1 MRFREIG
8 SHLREEKRVLHCGM
22 LLLGFAALLVLILMK
37 FDQVWGAVSTVAGTV
52 APVFYGI
59 AIAYILNVFVHFFED
74 VAFRP
79 FRDSKSKAWAKV
91 RRPLSVALAYLVVAL
106 VIVFIAAFI
115 IPGMVESLSVLA
127 DTVQQNAP
135 VYFNNAMAWLN
146 NFAQEN
152 DLTFIEEFLAGFNWS
167 TLLSSLTEVLR
178 DFLSS
183 LVGVTFNVA
192 SGVFAAVMGFI
203 FSVYML
209 MGKEKLLRG
218 VKSTMLAYL
227 PKPAS
232 RKITQVASLLH
243 QRGITP
249 DFFSLCAVP
258 YEPTLDEG
266 APAPYVIS
274 AHPDYIRDRVASI
287 RRQVQDICGPV
298 PIWVTVLSPDI
309 RTRNHVNDSCYQA
322 TFFVKNT
329 VDLIGLA
336 DLIGYWQL
344 SDVDT
349 EYKDTTRILFGGT
362 GILSK
367 DGLKKPGFTVLKRLH
382 RMNTLLI
389 QREGNMLVTTNAIN
403 TYNILLFN
411 HAHFTDLYCL
421 TNGEDV
427 TCDNAYSVFKD
438 AATRDISI
446 TLNGL
451 LPGRYKLVITTLNRE
466 NGSLFDE
473 WLHYGILD
481 NLQPQDIQYLQ
492 DIVHPQ
498 RVVRHHL
505 LEDGVLHLNVQML
518 PHEVKFLLLLREL

>member
-1 MRFREIG
+1 M
-8 SHLREEKRVLHCGM
+8 LHCGM

-59 AIAYILNVFVHFFED
+59 AIAYILNVLVHFFED

-218 VKSTMLAYL
+218 VKSSLLAFL
-227 PKPAS
+227 PKAAA
-232 RKITQVASLLH
+232 RKVGQVATLTNKVFFNFIRGQLLECVILGS
-243 QRGITP
+243 QCYVGMSILRLDYALLISSVVALGALIP
-249 DFFSLCAVP
+249 ILGAYIGAAVGVIILLLVHP
-258 YEPTLDEG
+258 LDAVIFLVFLLILQQVEG
-266 APAPYVIS
+266 NLIYP
-274 AHPDYIRDRVASI
+274 RVVGS
-287 RRQVQDICGPV
+287 
-298 PIWVTVLSPDI
+298 S
-309 RTRNHVNDSCYQA
+309 
-322 TFFVKNT
+322 
-329 VDLIGLA
+329 IGLPPLWTLFA
-336 DLIGYWQL
+336 VVFWGGVLGIPG
-344 SDVDT
+344 
-349 EYKDTTRILFGGT
+349 ILFGT
-362 GILSK
+362 
-367 DGLKKPGFTVLKRLH
+367 PATAVLYRLF
-382 RMNTLLI
+382 RSSVRARLRTRAIDPKNPSLL
-389 QREGNMLVTTNAIN
+389 QEEGA
-403 TYNILLFN
+403 
-411 HAHFTDLYCL
+411 
-421 TNGEDV
+421 GE
-427 TCDNAYSVFKD
+427 AS
-438 AATRDISI
+438 
-446 TLNGL
+446 
-451 LPGRYKLVITTLNRE
+451 
-466 NGSLFDE
+466 
-473 WLHYGILD
+473 
-481 NLQPQDIQYLQ
+481 QPEDMEG
-492 DIVHPQ
+492 D
-498 RVVRHHL
+498 
-505 LEDGVLHLNVQML
+505 LED
-518 PHEVKFLLLLREL
+518 

>member
-218 VKSTMLAYL
+218 VKSSLLAFL
-227 PKPAS
+227 PKAAA
-232 RKITQVASLLH
+232 RKVGQVATLTNKVFFNFIRGQLLECLIL
-243 QRGITP
+243 G
-249 DFFSLCAVP
+249 SLCYVGMSILRLDYALLISSVVALGALIPILGAYIGAAVGVIILLLVHP
-258 YEPTLDEG
+258 LDAVIFLVFLLILQQVEG
-266 APAPYVIS
+266 NLIYP
-274 AHPDYIRDRVASI
+274 RVVGS
-287 RRQVQDICGPV
+287 
-298 PIWVTVLSPDI
+298 S
-309 RTRNHVNDSCYQA
+309 
-322 TFFVKNT
+322 
-329 VDLIGLA
+329 IGLPPLWTLFA
-336 DLIGYWQL
+336 VVFWGGVLGIPG
-344 SDVDT
+344 
-349 EYKDTTRILFGGT
+349 ILFGT
-362 GILSK
+362 
-367 DGLKKPGFTVLKRLH
+367 PATAVLYRLF
-382 RMNTLLI
+382 RSSVRARLRTRAIDPKNPSLL
-389 QREGNMLVTTNAIN
+389 QEEGAEE
-403 TYNILLFN
+403 
-411 HAHFTDLYCL
+411 ASQP
-421 TNGEDV
+421 EDAEG
-427 TCDNAYSVFKD
+427 D
-438 AATRDISI
+438 
-446 TLNGL
+446 
-451 LPGRYKLVITTLNRE
+451 
-466 NGSLFDE
+466 
-473 WLHYGILD
+473 
-481 NLQPQDIQYLQ
+481 
-492 DIVHPQ
+492 
-498 RVVRHHL
+498 
-505 LEDGVLHLNVQML
+505 LED
-518 PHEVKFLLLLREL
+518 

>member
-218 VKSTMLAYL
+218 VKSSLLAFL
-227 PKPAS
+227 PKAAA
-232 RKITQVASLLH
+232 RKVGQVATLTNKVFFNFIRGQLLECVIL
-243 QRGITP
+243 G
-249 DFFSLCAVP
+249 SLCYVGMSILRLDYALLISSVVALGALIPILGAYIGAAVGVIILLLVHP
-258 YEPTLDEG
+258 LDAVIFLVFLLILQQVEG
-266 APAPYVIS
+266 NLIYP
-274 AHPDYIRDRVASI
+274 RVVGS
-287 RRQVQDICGPV
+287 
-298 PIWVTVLSPDI
+298 S
-309 RTRNHVNDSCYQA
+309 
-322 TFFVKNT
+322 
-329 VDLIGLA
+329 IGLPPLWTLFA
-336 DLIGYWQL
+336 VVFWGGVLGIPG
-344 SDVDT
+344 
-349 EYKDTTRILFGGT
+349 ILFGT
-362 GILSK
+362 
-367 DGLKKPGFTVLKRLH
+367 PATAVLYRLF
-382 RMNTLLI
+382 RSSVRARLRTRAIDPKNPSLL
-389 QREGNMLVTTNAIN
+389 QEEGAGEASQPEDMEG
-403 TYNILLFN
+403 
-411 HAHFTDLYCL
+411 DL
-421 TNGEDV
+421 E
-427 TCDNAYSVFKD
+427 
-438 AATRDISI
+438 
-446 TLNGL
+446 
-451 LPGRYKLVITTLNRE
+451 E
-466 NGSLFDE
+466 
-473 WLHYGILD
+473 
-481 NLQPQDIQYLQ
+481 
-492 DIVHPQ
+492 
-498 RVVRHHL
+498 
-505 LEDGVLHLNVQML
+505 
-518 PHEVKFLLLLREL
+518 

>member
-79 FRDSKSKAWAKV
+79 FRNSKSKAWAKV

-218 VKSTMLAYL
+218 VKSSLLAFL
-227 PKPAS
+227 PKAAA
-232 RKITQVASLLH
+232 RKVGQVATLTNKVFFNFIRGQLLECVIL
-243 QRGITP
+243 G
-249 DFFSLCAVP
+249 SLCYVGMSILRLDYALLISSVVALGALIPILGAYIGAAVGVIILLLVHP
-258 YEPTLDEG
+258 LDAVIFLVFLLILQQVEG
-266 APAPYVIS
+266 NLIYP
-274 AHPDYIRDRVASI
+274 RVVGS
-287 RRQVQDICGPV
+287 
-298 PIWVTVLSPDI
+298 S
-309 RTRNHVNDSCYQA
+309 
-322 TFFVKNT
+322 
-329 VDLIGLA
+329 IGLPPLWTLFA
-336 DLIGYWQL
+336 VVFWGGVLGIPG
-344 SDVDT
+344 
-349 EYKDTTRILFGGT
+349 ILFGT
-362 GILSK
+362 
-367 DGLKKPGFTVLKRLH
+367 PATAVLYRLF
-382 RMNTLLI
+382 RSSVWARLRTRAIDPKNPSLL
-389 QREGNMLVTTNAIN
+389 QEEGA
-403 TYNILLFN
+403 
-411 HAHFTDLYCL
+411 
-421 TNGEDV
+421 GE
-427 TCDNAYSVFKD
+427 AS
-438 AATRDISI
+438 
-446 TLNGL
+446 
-451 LPGRYKLVITTLNRE
+451 
-466 NGSLFDE
+466 
-473 WLHYGILD
+473 
-481 NLQPQDIQYLQ
+481 QPEDMEG
-492 DIVHPQ
+492 D
-498 RVVRHHL
+498 
-505 LEDGVLHLNVQML
+505 LED
-518 PHEVKFLLLLREL
+518 

>member
-135 VYFNNAMAWLN
+135 VYFNNAIAWLN

-218 VKSTMLAYL
+218 VKSSLLAFL
-227 PKPAS
+227 PKAAA
-232 RKITQVASLLH
+232 RKVGQVATLTNKVFFNFIRGQLLECVIL
-243 QRGITP
+243 G
-249 DFFSLCAVP
+249 SLCYVGMSILRLDYALLISSVVALGALIPILGAYIGAAVGVIILLLVHP
-258 YEPTLDEG
+258 LDAVIFLVFLLILQQVEG
-266 APAPYVIS
+266 NLIYP
-274 AHPDYIRDRVASI
+274 RVVGS
-287 RRQVQDICGPV
+287 
-298 PIWVTVLSPDI
+298 S
-309 RTRNHVNDSCYQA
+309 
-322 TFFVKNT
+322 
-329 VDLIGLA
+329 IGLPPLWTLFA
-336 DLIGYWQL
+336 VVFWGGVLGIPG
-344 SDVDT
+344 
-349 EYKDTTRILFGGT
+349 ILFGT
-362 GILSK
+362 
-367 DGLKKPGFTVLKRLH
+367 PATAVLYRLF
-382 RMNTLLI
+382 RSSVRARLRTRAIDPKNPSLL
-389 QREGNMLVTTNAIN
+389 QEEGAEE
-403 TYNILLFN
+403 
-411 HAHFTDLYCL
+411 ASQP
-421 TNGEDV
+421 EDAEG
-427 TCDNAYSVFKD
+427 D
-438 AATRDISI
+438 
-446 TLNGL
+446 
-451 LPGRYKLVITTLNRE
+451 
-466 NGSLFDE
+466 
-473 WLHYGILD
+473 
-481 NLQPQDIQYLQ
+481 
-492 DIVHPQ
+492 
-498 RVVRHHL
+498 
-505 LEDGVLHLNVQML
+505 LED
-518 PHEVKFLLLLREL
+518 

>member
-218 VKSTMLAYL
+218 VKSSLLAFL
-227 PKPAS
+227 PKTAA
-232 RKITQVASLLH
+232 RKVGQVATLTNKVFFNFIRGQLLECVIL
-243 QRGITP
+243 G
-249 DFFSLCAVP
+249 SLCYVGMSILRLDYALLISSVVALGALIPILGAYIGAAVGVIILLLVHP
-258 YEPTLDEG
+258 LDAVIFLVFLLILQQVEG
-266 APAPYVIS
+266 NLIYP
-274 AHPDYIRDRVASI
+274 RVVGS
-287 RRQVQDICGPV
+287 
-298 PIWVTVLSPDI
+298 S
-309 RTRNHVNDSCYQA
+309 
-322 TFFVKNT
+322 
-329 VDLIGLA
+329 IGLPPLWTLFA
-336 DLIGYWQL
+336 VVFWGGVLGIPG
-344 SDVDT
+344 
-349 EYKDTTRILFGGT
+349 ILFGT
-362 GILSK
+362 
-367 DGLKKPGFTVLKRLH
+367 PATAVLYRLF
-382 RMNTLLI
+382 RSSVRARLRTRAIDPKNPSLL
-389 QREGNMLVTTNAIN
+389 QEEGA
-403 TYNILLFN
+403 
-411 HAHFTDLYCL
+411 
-421 TNGEDV
+421 GEASPPEDMEG
-427 TCDNAYSVFKD
+427 D
-438 AATRDISI
+438 
-446 TLNGL
+446 
-451 LPGRYKLVITTLNRE
+451 
-466 NGSLFDE
+466 
-473 WLHYGILD
+473 
-481 NLQPQDIQYLQ
+481 
-492 DIVHPQ
+492 
-498 RVVRHHL
+498 
-505 LEDGVLHLNVQML
+505 LED
-518 PHEVKFLLLLREL
+518 

>member
-218 VKSTMLAYL
+218 VKSSLLAFL
-227 PKPAS
+227 PKAVA
-232 RKITQVASLLH
+232 RKVGQVATLTNKVFFNFIRGQLLECVIL
-243 QRGITP
+243 G
-249 DFFSLCAVP
+249 SLCYVGMSILRLDYALLISSVVALGALIPILGAYIGAAVGVIILLLVHP
-258 YEPTLDEG
+258 LDAVIFLVFLLILQQVEG
-266 APAPYVIS
+266 NLIYP
-274 AHPDYIRDRVASI
+274 RVVGS
-287 RRQVQDICGPV
+287 
-298 PIWVTVLSPDI
+298 S
-309 RTRNHVNDSCYQA
+309 
-322 TFFVKNT
+322 
-329 VDLIGLA
+329 IGLPPLWTLFA
-336 DLIGYWQL
+336 VVFWGGVLGIPG
-344 SDVDT
+344 
-349 EYKDTTRILFGGT
+349 ILFGTPATAVLYRLFRSSVRARLRTRAIDPKNPSLLQEEGT
-362 GILSK
+362 GEASQPE
-367 DGLKKPGFTVLKRLH
+367 D
-382 RMNTLLI
+382 M
-389 QREGNMLVTTNAIN
+389 EG
-403 TYNILLFN
+403 
-411 HAHFTDLYCL
+411 D
-421 TNGEDV
+421 
-427 TCDNAYSVFKD
+427 
-438 AATRDISI
+438 
-446 TLNGL
+446 
-451 LPGRYKLVITTLNRE
+451 
-466 NGSLFDE
+466 
-473 WLHYGILD
+473 
-481 NLQPQDIQYLQ
+481 
-492 DIVHPQ
+492 
-498 RVVRHHL
+498 
-505 LEDGVLHLNVQML
+505 LED
-518 PHEVKFLLLLREL
+518 

>member
-79 FRDSKSKAWAKV
+79 FRNSKSKAWAKV

-218 VKSTMLAYL
+218 VKSSLLAFL
-227 PKPAS
+227 PKAAA
-232 RKITQVASLLH
+232 RKVGQVAALTNKVFFNFIRGQLLECVIL
-243 QRGITP
+243 G
-249 DFFSLCAVP
+249 SLCYVGMSILRLDYALLISSVVALGALIPILGAYIGAAVGVIILLLVHP
-258 YEPTLDEG
+258 LDAVIFLVFLLILQQVEG
-266 APAPYVIS
+266 NLIYP
-274 AHPDYIRDRVASI
+274 RVVGS
-287 RRQVQDICGPV
+287 
-298 PIWVTVLSPDI
+298 S
-309 RTRNHVNDSCYQA
+309 
-322 TFFVKNT
+322 
-329 VDLIGLA
+329 IGLPPLWTLFA
-336 DLIGYWQL
+336 VVFWGGVLGIPG
-344 SDVDT
+344 
-349 EYKDTTRILFGGT
+349 ILFGT
-362 GILSK
+362 
-367 DGLKKPGFTVLKRLH
+367 PATAVLYRLF
-382 RMNTLLI
+382 RSSVRARLRTRAIDPKNPSLL
-389 QREGNMLVTTNAIN
+389 QEEGAEE
-403 TYNILLFN
+403 
-411 HAHFTDLYCL
+411 ASQP
-421 TNGEDV
+421 EDAEG
-427 TCDNAYSVFKD
+427 D
-438 AATRDISI
+438 
-446 TLNGL
+446 
-451 LPGRYKLVITTLNRE
+451 
-466 NGSLFDE
+466 
-473 WLHYGILD
+473 
-481 NLQPQDIQYLQ
+481 
-492 DIVHPQ
+492 
-498 RVVRHHL
+498 
-505 LEDGVLHLNVQML
+505 LED
-518 PHEVKFLLLLREL
+518 

>member
-167 TLLSSLTEVLR
+167 TLPSSLTEVLR

-218 VKSTMLAYL
+218 VKSSLLAFL
-227 PKPAS
+227 PKAAA
-232 RKITQVASLLH
+232 RKVGQVATLTNKVFFNFIRGQLLECVIL
-243 QRGITP
+243 G
-249 DFFSLCAVP
+249 SLCYVGMSILRLDYALLISSVVALGALIPILGAYIGAAVGVIILLLVHP
-258 YEPTLDEG
+258 LDAVIFLVFLLILQQVEG
-266 APAPYVIS
+266 NLIYP
-274 AHPDYIRDRVASI
+274 RVVGS
-287 RRQVQDICGPV
+287 
-298 PIWVTVLSPDI
+298 S
-309 RTRNHVNDSCYQA
+309 
-322 TFFVKNT
+322 
-329 VDLIGLA
+329 IGLPPLWTLFA
-336 DLIGYWQL
+336 VVFWGGVLGIPG
-344 SDVDT
+344 
-349 EYKDTTRILFGGT
+349 ILFGT
-362 GILSK
+362 
-367 DGLKKPGFTVLKRLH
+367 PATAVLYRLF
-382 RMNTLLI
+382 RSSVRARLRTRAIDPKNPSLL
-389 QREGNMLVTTNAIN
+389 QEEGAEE
-403 TYNILLFN
+403 
-411 HAHFTDLYCL
+411 ASQP
-421 TNGEDV
+421 EDAEG
-427 TCDNAYSVFKD
+427 D
-438 AATRDISI
+438 
-446 TLNGL
+446 
-451 LPGRYKLVITTLNRE
+451 
-466 NGSLFDE
+466 
-473 WLHYGILD
+473 
-481 NLQPQDIQYLQ
+481 
-492 DIVHPQ
+492 
-498 RVVRHHL
+498 
-505 LEDGVLHLNVQML
+505 LED
-518 PHEVKFLLLLREL
+518 

>member
-218 VKSTMLAYL
+218 VKSSLLAFL
-227 PKPAS
+227 PKTAA
-232 RKITQVASLLH
+232 RKVGQVATLTNKVFFNFIRGQLLECVIL
-243 QRGITP
+243 G
-249 DFFSLCAVP
+249 SLCYVGMSILRLDYALLISSVVALGALIPILGAYIGAAVGVIILLLVHP
-258 YEPTLDEG
+258 LDAVIFLVFLLILQQVEG
-266 APAPYVIS
+266 NLIYP
-274 AHPDYIRDRVASI
+274 RVVGS
-287 RRQVQDICGPV
+287 
-298 PIWVTVLSPDI
+298 S
-309 RTRNHVNDSCYQA
+309 
-322 TFFVKNT
+322 
-329 VDLIGLA
+329 IGLPPLWTLFA
-336 DLIGYWQL
+336 VVFWGGVLGIPG
-344 SDVDT
+344 
-349 EYKDTTRILFGGT
+349 ILFGT
-362 GILSK
+362 
-367 DGLKKPGFTVLKRLH
+367 PATAVLYRLF
-382 RMNTLLI
+382 RSSVRARLRTRAIDPKNPSLL
-389 QREGNMLVTTNAIN
+389 QEEGAEE
-403 TYNILLFN
+403 
-411 HAHFTDLYCL
+411 ASQP
-421 TNGEDV
+421 EDV
-427 TCDNAYSVFKD
+427 EGD
-438 AATRDISI
+438 
-446 TLNGL
+446 
-451 LPGRYKLVITTLNRE
+451 
-466 NGSLFDE
+466 
-473 WLHYGILD
+473 
-481 NLQPQDIQYLQ
+481 
-492 DIVHPQ
+492 
-498 RVVRHHL
+498 
-505 LEDGVLHLNVQML
+505 LED
-518 PHEVKFLLLLREL
+518 

>member
-37 FDQVWGAVSTVAGTV
+37 FDQVWGAVSTVAGTA

-218 VKSTMLAYL
+218 VKSSLLAFL
-227 PKPAS
+227 PKAAA
-232 RKITQVASLLH
+232 RKVGQVATLTNKVFFNFIRGQLLECVIL
-243 QRGITP
+243 G
-249 DFFSLCAVP
+249 SLCYVGMSILRLDYALLISSVVALGALIPILGAYIGAAVGVIILLLVHP
-258 YEPTLDEG
+258 LDAVIFLVFLLILQQVEG
-266 APAPYVIS
+266 NLIYP
-274 AHPDYIRDRVASI
+274 RVVGS
-287 RRQVQDICGPV
+287 
-298 PIWVTVLSPDI
+298 S
-309 RTRNHVNDSCYQA
+309 
-322 TFFVKNT
+322 
-329 VDLIGLA
+329 IGLPPLWTLFA
-336 DLIGYWQL
+336 VVFWGGVLGIPG
-344 SDVDT
+344 
-349 EYKDTTRILFGGT
+349 ILFGT
-362 GILSK
+362 
-367 DGLKKPGFTVLKRLH
+367 PATAVLYRLF
-382 RMNTLLI
+382 RSSVRARLRTRAIDPKNPSLL
-389 QREGNMLVTTNAIN
+389 QEEGAEE
-403 TYNILLFN
+403 
-411 HAHFTDLYCL
+411 ASQP
-421 TNGEDV
+421 EDAEG
-427 TCDNAYSVFKD
+427 D
-438 AATRDISI
+438 
-446 TLNGL
+446 
-451 LPGRYKLVITTLNRE
+451 
-466 NGSLFDE
+466 
-473 WLHYGILD
+473 
-481 NLQPQDIQYLQ
+481 
-492 DIVHPQ
+492 
-498 RVVRHHL
+498 
-505 LEDGVLHLNVQML
+505 LED
-518 PHEVKFLLLLREL
+518 

>member
-37 FDQVWGAVSTVAGTV
+37 FDQVWGAVSTVTGTV

-218 VKSTMLAYL
+218 VKSSLLAFL
-227 PKPAS
+227 PKAAA
-232 RKITQVASLLH
+232 RKVGQVATLTNKVFFNFIRGQLLECVIL
-243 QRGITP
+243 G
-249 DFFSLCAVP
+249 SLCYVGMSILRLDYALLISSVVALGALIPILGAYIGAAVGVIILLLVHP
-258 YEPTLDEG
+258 LDAVIFLVFLLILQQVEG
-266 APAPYVIS
+266 NLIYP
-274 AHPDYIRDRVASI
+274 RVVGS
-287 RRQVQDICGPV
+287 
-298 PIWVTVLSPDI
+298 S
-309 RTRNHVNDSCYQA
+309 
-322 TFFVKNT
+322 
-329 VDLIGLA
+329 IGLPPLWTLFA
-336 DLIGYWQL
+336 VVFWGGVLGIPG
-344 SDVDT
+344 
-349 EYKDTTRILFGGT
+349 ILFGT
-362 GILSK
+362 
-367 DGLKKPGFTVLKRLH
+367 PATAVLYRLF
-382 RMNTLLI
+382 RSSVRARLRTRAIDPKNPSLL
-389 QREGNMLVTTNAIN
+389 QEEGV
-403 TYNILLFN
+403 
-411 HAHFTDLYCL
+411 
-421 TNGEDV
+421 GE
-427 TCDNAYSVFKD
+427 ASQPED
-438 AATRDISI
+438 AEGD
-446 TLNGL
+446 
-451 LPGRYKLVITTLNRE
+451 
-466 NGSLFDE
+466 
-473 WLHYGILD
+473 
-481 NLQPQDIQYLQ
+481 
-492 DIVHPQ
+492 
-498 RVVRHHL
+498 
-505 LEDGVLHLNVQML
+505 LED
-518 PHEVKFLLLLREL
+518 